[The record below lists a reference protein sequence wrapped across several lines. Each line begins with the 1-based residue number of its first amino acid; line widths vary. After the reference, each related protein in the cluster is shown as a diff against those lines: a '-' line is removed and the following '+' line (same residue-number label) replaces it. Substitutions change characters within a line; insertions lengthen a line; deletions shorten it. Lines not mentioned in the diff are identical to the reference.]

1 MANIDLNKLSAADAA
16 LVRDCEFE
24 AQDAKNI
31 AQDLAI
37 GGNGEGESLC
47 SLGRDHDYTPYS
59 GDVED
64 NTLNRLAWSVI
75 DDSWG
80 VDCARAEYKVRV
92 VDIFG
97 DVSQRALDFFEQE
110 LSDRGLVMA

>member
-64 NTLNRLAWSVI
+64 NILNHLASSVI

-80 VDCARAEYKVRV
+80 VDCARAEYKVR
-92 VDIFG
+92 DIFG
-97 DVSQRALDFFEQE
+97 DVSQRALDFFEQRLIDE
-110 LSDRGLVMA
+110 GLVA